1 MGYELKPKKG
11 ETRMNIILKILGAV
25 LLTLVMLPAFADAQS
40 MNPDSLLELDPNI
53 PQQEI
58 KPEVNP
64 EIKPE
69 VKPEVTAGWRMLNR
83 GLACNTMEAVKSLL
97 TSRGQVLWAG
107 GGKQRNYMPQD
118 PFDNLIITRNPLT
131 KEFTVVLIKPELN
144 LACIIAGGQKLETAE
159 NIELKIDL

>member
-53 PQQEI
+53 PQQ
-58 KPEVNP
+58 